1 MGQIK
6 KHFLVI
12 IFLLFYFS
20 ITSYKFIAYQTPFY
34 DWDEAIYAQVGK
46 EMVASKSLISLW
58 QGKAWLDKPPLSN
71 LAYGIVGT
79 AASPIAPPEI
89 STRIFTLLM
98 SVVILA
104 FTYVLYYR
112 LTKNQIIALLTVIIT
127 SFLPVFLQRAQVLNV
142 DVFLLL
148 GWLGYLVFY
157 PNFWL
162 GLLFL
167 AIGVLSKSLLG
178 FYPPLIFICFY
189 AYQLI
194 FKKINFKEFRKRL
207 TPIIVQMVALMFW
220 YIYMI
225 LAYGNNFIYAHFLES
240 HLKRVTA
247 SIESHF
253 GKRTFYLDL
262 LFNQLDL
269 LGYVFI
275 GSIFLLLWDY
285 YKKRD
290 DKKILYSFFFI
301 PWFLFLNLTKTKITW
316 YIYHTL
322 PQFAFL
328 SVYPLKYLKNKK
340 IVYYG
345 LALIV
350 ASFATYKNFTNNLFF
365 KSQYSSYDQNYQL
378 AVFAKNNCQKLSVLI
393 DPDSRQTHDTLQ
405 SMNLLISTSE
415 WWGNHPSY
423 VYYFGKDLE
432 FNYNKE
438 SLKNNLTSFKTGECL
453 MIDKKDSD
461 LNPEALKF
469 ELLKTFDSLYL
480 YKK

>member
-1 MGQIK
+1 MGQVK

-12 IFLLFYFS
+12 VFLLFYFS
-20 ITSYKFIAYQTPFY
+20 VTTYKFIAYPTPFY

-46 EMVASKSLISLW
+46 EMMTAKSLVPLW

-71 LAYGIVGT
+71 LAYGVVET
-79 AASPIAPPEI
+79 LASPIAPPEI
-89 STRIFTLLM
+89 STRIFTLLI
-98 SVVILA
+98 SVIILA
-104 FTYVLYYR
+104 FTYILYYR
-112 LTKNQIIALLTVIIT
+112 LTKNRLIAFLTVVIT

-157 PNFWL
+157 PNFLL

-189 AYQLI
+189 VYQLI
-194 FKKINFKEFRKRL
+194 FKKINFKEFKKLL
-207 TPIIVQMVALMFW
+207 TPIILQMTILMFW
-220 YIYMI
+220 YVYMI
-225 LAYGNNFIYAHFLES
+225 FAYGNNFIYAHFLES

-262 LFNQLDL
+262 LFNQLDPI
-269 LGYVFI
+269 GYIFI
-275 GSIFLLLWDY
+275 GSFFLLFWDY

-290 DKKILYSFFFI
+290 DKKILYSFFFV

-345 LALIV
+345 SALIV
-350 ASFATYKNFTNNLFF
+350 FTFVIYKNFDNNLFL
-365 KSQYSSYDQNYQL
+365 KSHYSSYDQNYQL

-393 DPDSRQTHDTLQ
+393 DPDSRKTHDTLQ
-405 SMNLLISTSE
+405 GMNLLISTSE

-423 VYYFGKDLE
+423 VYYFGKSLV
-432 FNYNKE
+432 FNYNKG
-438 SLKNNLTSFKTGECL
+438 SLKNSLTSFKPEECL
-453 MIDKKDSD
+453 AIDKNDAD
-461 LNPEALKF
+461 LKPEAFGFK
-469 ELLKTFDSLYL
+469 LLKIFDSLYL
-480 YKK
+480 YKR